1 MDNEQRMSLS
11 GFIEKFKEQFPR
23 FQQLA
28 AQETAYWEPDGIS
41 DFLLVSSFGGNLGF
55 EIDSFDEIERT
66 RLFALIE
73 AGMCS
78 DDDSTST
85 AIATGLLEAMVSR
98 SSQFPEKWEIVKSL
112 MGPESIGYVTAWL
125 EADFSLPESSK

>member
-1 MDNEQRMSLS
+1 MDNEKRMSLS

-28 AQETAYWEPDGIS
+28 AQESANWAPDEIS
-41 DFLLVSSFGGNLGF
+41 DFLLVSSFGGALGF
-55 EIDSFDEIERT
+55 EIDSFDDLEKA

-73 AGMCS
+73 AGVCS
-78 DDDSTST
+78 EDESTST

-98 SSQFPEKWEIVKSL
+98 SFQFPEKWEMVKSL
-112 MGPESIGYVTAWL
+112 MGPESIRYVTAWL
-125 EADFSLPESSK
+125 EADFSFPESSK